1 MEFCKVAFH
10 YVRDP
15 ARPPILQ
22 FDLTALQ
29 PYMCE
34 VTDQLYAAELDGLS
48 ASAQF
53 NKKTYEIGVFSL
65 EVGASWPVGA
75 ELVLKSLAE
84 RPGSIVVSLRTPI
97 GGRREED
104 FGIQFA
110 EYAVCDFHSVSKF
123 LLEECLVVVLA
134 CSG

>member
-53 NKKTYEIGVFSL
+53 QQEDLRDRGLFAGGGGVL
-65 EVGASWPVGA
+65 AS
-75 ELVLKSLAE
+75 
-84 RPGSIVVSLRTPI
+84 
-97 GGRREED
+97 GRRAGVEVS
-104 FGIQFA
+104 GGA
-110 EYAVCDFHSVSKF
+110 AGFHCGQSYG
-123 LLEECLVVVLA
+123 LPLVGGAKRISAISSQNTQYVIFTLSASFCWRNVLWWF
-134 CSG
+134 